1 MKRNLPLV
9 AIMVMA
15 SIYGKLT
22 TRGTNQGNFN
32 FILSKISF
40 NAEQIMKSFIY
51 QFIHSFFFCLSIDLF
66 CLTLR
71 QREVPWSRANGRN
84 DNFITSLRCPISLLM
99 QLIKSNHWKCTFEN
113 LLDHVFNNI
122 PLARFWYSEMHFI
135 FLCCCGDSSLGRI
148 EFWGS
153 YGQIYRMPLLS
164 PKLDEI

>member
-22 TRGTNQGNFN
+22 TRGTNQGNVN

-71 QREVPWSRANGRN
+71 QREVPWPRANARN
-84 DNFITSLRCPISLLM
+84 NNFITSLRCPISLLM
-99 QLIKSNHWKCTFEN
+99 QLIKSNHLKAH
-113 LLDHVFNNI
+113 L
-122 PLARFWYSEMHFI
+122 
-135 FLCCCGDSSLGRI
+135 SSVQDVKITL
-148 EFWGS
+148 
-153 YGQIYRMPLLS
+153 
-164 PKLDEI
+164 